1 MARLCISCFN
11 KTDEMEGCLDCVEH
25 KEAIP
30 QSDDLIISNN
40 AAYQAQFIPVDSF
53 MSLVLEI

>member
-1 MARLCISCFN
+1 
-11 KTDEMEGCLDCVEH
+11 MEGCLDCVEH